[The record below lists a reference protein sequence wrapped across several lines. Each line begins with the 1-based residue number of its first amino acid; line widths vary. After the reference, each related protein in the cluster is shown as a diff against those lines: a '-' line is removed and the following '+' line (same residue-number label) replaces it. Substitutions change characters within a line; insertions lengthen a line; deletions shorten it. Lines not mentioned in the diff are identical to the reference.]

1 MKKRI
6 VALVCC
12 LSLTVGLFSY
22 QPPKAKALLT
32 EASLATSVIWTFMQ
46 SAGLSFSGNNAG
58 SQAWI
63 DSCQRWYNK
72 FMDTKDDVPNG
83 FVGWLG
89 YDSWGEF
96 LKVLKFK
103 RQMDSLG
110 VPSTGYTIAIPKPIA
125 SKLAEFSQWFIGE
138 LGLTSGGESKPV
150 VSTPGGYRL
159 YLADGDFISLGSFSR
174 ITSRGLEVFT
184 PGSVLFYVT
193 DDMRKNYNDYKWDYK
208 LSNGFTLHLSLING
222 PLKICLYASLSDADG
237 VYLGGTV
244 TSEAYNHYL
253 FYGNSKV
260 EKVGLAVSED
270 GNHIT
275 PVFFG
280 ALSYQ
285 PDDYKGV
292 WYGQIT
298 RSPASEFTLSQL
310 SLSSSPASDI
320 TVTQPGTY
328 SPAVDTDG
336 DKATVVTV
344 PDLDGDIASINDLLQ
359 QILDKLAANDLTVS
373 GSVEGADAPDVPATD
388 VGWKGTIEKIYQGI
402 LSLPQA
408 IADAIKA
415 VLEKLFAPDAAL
427 MQEMTDTFK
436 GKFSFLPTLHKVGTD
451 LFGMTAETDPPVIWI
466 HLEDAEGKYTYGGP
480 VKALDLSWYQRYKA
494 DVDKLISGFLWLA
507 FLWLLFKRAASIIH
521 GGEMYTEYASDIRD
535 YYRSGKKDDGPTVP
549 TNRRLDK

>member
-63 DSCQRWYNK
+63 DSCQHWYNK
-72 FMDTKDDVPNG
+72 FMETKADAANG

-89 YDSWGEF
+89 YNSWVEF
-96 LKVLKFK
+96 LKDIKYQQNSVP
-103 RQMDSLG
+103 SLG
-110 VPSTGYTIAIPKPIA
+110 YKLFIPKAIS
-125 SKLAEFSQWFIGE
+125 SKLAEFTQWFIAE

-150 VSTPGGYRL
+150 VSTPGGYTVTLKDGSTLKMGKQLDDKYYSPGDIIFTIPSERDTSL
-159 YLADGDFISLGSFSR
+159 DDVWHYIYFSDDTYLGFKLSVYNNLDLWTEFTCGHDG
-174 ITSRGLEVFT
+174 
-184 PGSVLFYVT
+184 
-193 DDMRKNYNDYKWDYK
+193 KWDHRNVAQTGPYVPYYDYVSIAVKNDGHIVFIARNCYK
-208 LSNGFTLHLSLING
+208 SISNKDYLKWLVRSDTYDFFTLEWLKATSIADSTINAAQPG
-222 PLKICLYASLSDADG
+222 
-237 VYLGGTV
+237 
-244 TSEAYNHYL
+244 AYNP
-253 FYGNSKV
+253 V
-260 EKVGLAVSED
+260 VD
-270 GNHIT
+270 GT
-275 PVFFG
+275 
-280 ALSYQ
+280 
-285 PDDYKGV
+285 
-292 WYGQIT
+292 
-298 RSPASEFTLSQL
+298 
-310 SLSSSPASDI
+310 
-320 TVTQPGTY
+320 
-328 SPAVDTDG
+328 G
-336 DKATVVTV
+336 DKATVVTI
-344 PDLDGDIASINDLLQ
+344 PGLDGEFSTIEDLLQ
-359 QILDKLAANDLTVS
+359 KILDKLAVNDLNS
-373 GSVEGADAPDVPATD
+373 SASLEGEAAPDVPATD
-388 VGWKGTIEKIYQGI
+388 AGWKGTIVKIYQGI
-402 LSLPQA
+402 LALPQA

-415 VLEKLFAPDAAL
+415 VLEALFAPDAAL

-436 GKFSFLPTLHKVGTD
+436 NKFSFLPTLHKVGTD

-466 HLEDAEGKYTYGGP
+466 HLEDAEGNYTYGGP

-549 TNRRLDK
+549 TNRRLNK